1 MGRVMNKGKKHFAEI
16 MDLMTRRN
24 QMMKIA
30 FTTENTYY
38 KARAHEVLSAPPWSL
53 RSTNN
58 E

>member
-38 KARAHEVLSAPPWSL
+38 KARAHEVLSAPPWYL

>member
-1 MGRVMNKGKKHFAEI
+1 MDKEHPGKKRVAEI

-38 KARAHEVLSAPPWSL
+38 KAKAHETLSAKPWHL
-53 RSTNN
+53 RDDRH
-58 E
+58 ER